1 MSGYVLIG
9 ALLGLSAGFAPGP
22 LMTLVI
28 SETLQHGVSNG
39 IKVAIVPV
47 ITDLPVIIVTFYLSA
62 RLTELDHI
70 LGMVSL
76 AGGFFILYLACNNLR
91 TVAVAVDINNLPRP
105 RSIMK
110 GILTN
115 ILSPHPYMFWLTVG
129 APVLGTAMKESF
141 IYALVFVAV
150 FYGCLVGSKIVLAVI
165 TGKSRTFLAGKA
177 YIYTMKLLGVL
188 LCLFSILLFHD
199 GLQLLGMI

>member
-1 MSGYVLIG
+1 MSGYILIG

-76 AGGFFILYLACNNLR
+76 AGGFFILYLAGNNLR

-129 APVLGTAMKESF
+129 APVLGNAMKESF

-150 FYGCLVGSKIVLAVI
+150 FYACLVGSKILLAVI
-165 TGKSRTFLAGKA
+165 TGKSRAFLAGKA

-188 LCLFSILLFHD
+188 LCVFSILLFHD
-199 GLQLLGMI
+199 GLRLLGVI

>member
-39 IKVAIVPV
+39 IKVAVVPV

-76 AGGFFILYLACNNLR
+76 AGGFFILYLAGNNLR
-91 TVAVAVDINNLPRP
+91 TVAVAVDINKLPPP

-129 APVLGTAMKESF
+129 APVLGNAMKESF
-141 IYALVFVAV
+141 IHALVFVAE
-150 FYGCLVGSKIVLAVI
+150 FYGCLVGSKILLAVI
-165 TGKSRTFLAGKA
+165 TGKSRAFLAGKA

-188 LCLFSILLFHD
+188 LFLFSILLFHD
-199 GLQLLGMI
+199 GLQLLGVI

>member
-1 MSGYVLIG
+1 MSGYILIG

-76 AGGFFILYLACNNLR
+76 AGGFFILYLAVNNLR

-129 APVLGTAMKESF
+129 APVLGNAMKESF

-150 FYGCLVGSKIVLAVI
+150 FYACLVGSKILLAVI
-165 TGKSRTFLAGKA
+165 TGKSRAFLAGKA

-188 LCLFSILLFHD
+188 LCVFSILLFHD
-199 GLQLLGMI
+199 GLRLLGVI

>member
-1 MSGYVLIG
+1 MSGYILIG

-76 AGGFFILYLACNNLR
+76 AGGFFILYLAGNNLR

-129 APVLGTAMKESF
+129 APVLGNAMKESF

-150 FYGCLVGSKIVLAVI
+150 FYACLVGSKILLAVI
-165 TGKSRTFLAGKA
+165 TGKSRAFLTGKA

-188 LCLFSILLFHD
+188 LCVFSILLFHD
-199 GLQLLGMI
+199 GLRLLGVI